1 MTKFDKSRFDFHGG
15 YLHYTTQEGE
25 RKFVARFKHVKGDR
39 AGFTKFLIA
48 NFSVEEYFR
57 ALEIEK
63 KSPLPILEAK
73 GYVMAHIKK
82 WLRDAGLPETQ
93 EGQRMLIQQRVAAR
107 A

>member
-1 MTKFDKSRFDFHGG
+1 MAKFEKALFDFHGG
-15 YLHYTTQEGE
+15 YLHYNTPEGE

-39 AGFTKFLIA
+39 AGFTKFLIK
-48 NFSVEEYFR
+48 NFSVEEYFN
-57 ALEIEK
+57 ALEVEK

-93 EGQRMLIQQRVAAR
+93 EGQKMLLEQRIAVR
-107 A
+107 V